1 MRIDHERYSTI
12 DRWRRIVHR
21 RVDNVRPT
29 LIRAVVLAQNVTE
42 TLKQARD
49 DLKQAEKTADD
60 EGTREEIRETAEAYR
75 DYVVGDHEPD
85 HAILDEHLNTLR
97 QIRRQVDGD
106 TEEQIERALEATEN
120 YRTDVEQA

>member
-1 MRIDHERYSTI
+1 M
-12 DRWRRIVHR
+12 
-21 RVDNVRPT
+21 
-29 LIRAVVLAQNVTE
+29 TE

-60 EGTREEIRETAEAYR
+60 DGTRKEIRETAEAYR
-75 DYVVGDHEPD
+75 DYVVGDQKPD

-97 QIRRQVDGD
+97 QVRRQVDGD
-106 TEEQIERALEATEN
+106 TEERIERALEATEN

>member
-1 MRIDHERYSTI
+1 M
-12 DRWRRIVHR
+12 
-21 RVDNVRPT
+21 
-29 LIRAVVLAQNVTE
+29 TE

-60 EGTREEIRETAEAYR
+60 DGVREDIRETAEAYR

-97 QIRRQVDGD
+97 QVREEVDGD
-106 TEEQIERALEATEN
+106 TEDRIERALEATEN
-120 YRTDVEQA
+120 YREDVEQA